1 MLTLKRFVMRSLV
14 LLFFLFSPL
23 LISAQAVKITENA
36 AKNVIEGLE
45 SYPIEILEVKTLKKW
60 KALELSHEMKPQM
73 NYNVVRVKYK
83 AQDSLKM
90 VIIDM
95 HLVPIR
101 YDYIRTME

>member
-1 MLTLKRFVMRSLV
+1 MKPLILLF
-14 LLFFLFSPL
+14 LFFLPFF
-23 LISAQAVKITENA
+23 ITAQTLKITETVA
-36 AKNVIEGLE
+36 MDVIDHME
-45 SYPIEILEVKTLKKW
+45 SYLVDIIQVKTLKKW

-83 AQDSLKM
+83 TQDSLKM

-101 YDYIRTME
+101 YDYSRTME

>member
-1 MLTLKRFVMRSLV
+1 MKPLV
-14 LLFFLFSPL
+14 LLF
-23 LISAQAVKITENA
+23 LICLPCYLSAQTVRITDSA
-36 AKNVIEGLE
+36 AQEVIEDME
-45 SYPIEILEVKTLKKW
+45 PSPVEIIQVKTLKKW

-83 AQDSLKM
+83 AQDSIKI

-101 YDYIRTME
+101 YDYLRTMD

>member
-1 MLTLKRFVMRSLV
+1 MKSLV
-14 LLFFLFSPL
+14 ILF
-23 LISAQAVKITENA
+23 LICLPYCLSAQAVKITDSA
-36 AKNVIEGLE
+36 AKEVIENME
-45 SYPIEILEVKTLKKW
+45 PSPVEIIQVKTLKKW

-83 AQDSLKM
+83 AQDSIKM

>member
-1 MLTLKRFVMRSLV
+1 MKPLI
-14 LLFFLFSPL
+14 LFFLCFPL
-23 LISAQAVKITENA
+23 FISAQTLTVTENA
-36 AKNVIEGLE
+36 AKKVVEDME
-45 SYPIEILEVKTLKKW
+45 AYPIEIIDVKTLKKW

-83 AQDSLKM
+83 SQDSLKM

>member
-1 MLTLKRFVMRSLV
+1 MKSLI
-14 LLFFLFSPL
+14 LLF
-23 LISAQAVKITENA
+23 LICIPCYLSAQAVKITDSA
-36 AKNVIEGLE
+36 AKEVIEGME
-45 SYPIEILEVKTLKKW
+45 PSPVEILQVKTLKKW

-83 AQDSLKM
+83 AQDSIKI

-101 YDYIRTME
+101 YDYSRTME